1 MQKKHVAAAVLAL
14 ALSVGAFAAPAAA
27 ASFNQDSGTAL
38 STAITFD
45 YKNDPTYTVVIPET
59 ITLTK
64 EGAPLVI
71 SAEDVAYLDG
81 KKVSVTI
88 AGTDK
93 FRDQMVLEGKTATG
107 SNASMRYQIIKPDGT
122 VVETTPDNVN
132 GTELASFTENG
143 SVTLTVKPVLTGSS
157 SIKKDVVYTATII
170 YGSAPAD

>member
-27 ASFNQDSGTAL
+27 ASFNQDSDTAL

-93 FRDQMVLEGKTATG
+93 FRDQMVLATG

-157 SIKKDVVYTATII
+157 SIKKDVVYTGTII
-170 YGSAPAD
+170 YGIALAD